1 MQLSFSFGVNQAPA
15 PQPGRILWRG
25 GGRGGAKKRQSAGAN
40 GAKNHQIGLFLVL
53 DRTRKT
59 RHIPARQ
66 FMTDAT
72 FGPFVFEM
80 ADMRLLRDRAEI
92 RLRPQARRVLRVL
105 LVHRGHTVGY
115 DQMMAEAWE
124 GTFVSRHTVDV
135 TVAEVRKS
143 LREFG
148 RWITHR
154 TKEGYSLDVPSSEEL
169 IRRGWH
175 FWSRRTRE
183 GAERA
188 IECFRQAADECPG
201 DFQAYEGLSTCYLML
216 ATFGMRAPLEV
227 YPKFLEA
234 HEQAV
239 AAGGMTGELHC
250 NRAHGLHLFE
260 RNVVEAE
267 VEFRRAADAKPTF
280 GATYVRTVMLYATL
294 GRLDEALEMVRRG
307 YRAEPLLPTLA
318 SIEVDL
324 HVWRREFELATV
336 LGAKAVELHPYLQVA
351 RAAYAQA
358 LQFSGRLDEALAQ
371 YRLTSVMC
379 PDLPWLRALEGT
391 CLATMGLERRATPI
405 LEGLEQLR
413 QTEYVDAYYM
423 AVFRSALGQRDK
435 AFAELERACTENAA
449 PLFALKVDPKLDTLR
464 ADRRVTSLFE
474 SLYNRVDKHARA
486 EAGSPRIRRIGSG
499 LRPT

>member
-1 MQLSFSFGVNQAPA
+1 MEVA
-15 PQPGRILWRG
+15 
-25 GGRGGAKKRQSAGAN
+25 
-40 GAKNHQIGLFLVL
+40 
-53 DRTRKT
+53 
-59 RHIPARQ
+59 
-66 FMTDAT
+66 
-72 FGPFVFEM
+72 FGPFVFDT
-80 ADMRLLRDRAEI
+80 ADMRLMRDHAEI
-92 RLRPQARRVLRVL
+92 RLRPQTRRVLRVL
-105 LVHRGHTVGY
+105 LQHRGHTVGY
-115 DQMMAEAWE
+115 EQMMSEAWE

-135 TVAEVRKS
+135 TVAEVRKC
-143 LREFG
+143 LGEFG
-148 RWITHR
+148 RWIAHR
-154 TKEGYSLDVPSSEEL
+154 AKEGYSLDVPSSEEL

-188 IECFRQAADECPG
+188 IECFQQAADECPG
-201 DFQAYEGLSTCYLML
+201 DFRAYEGLSTSYLML
-216 ATFGMRAPLEV
+216 ATFGMRPPLEV

-234 HEQAV
+234 HHR
-239 AAGGMTGELHC
+239 AAAAGMTGELHC

-267 VEFRRAADAKPTF
+267 AEFRRAVDAKPTF
-280 GATYVRTVMLYATL
+280 GATYVRTVMLYATQ
-294 GRLDEALEMVRRG
+294 GRLDEALETVRQG

-318 SIEVDL
+318 TIEVDL
-324 HVWRREFELATV
+324 HVWRREFDLAAV

-391 CLATMGLERRATPI
+391 CLAAMGLERRATPI

-413 QTEYVDAYYM
+413 KTEYVDAYYM

-435 AFAELERACTENAA
+435 AFAELERACAENAA
-449 PLFALKVDPKLDTLR
+449 PLFAMKVDPKLDVLR
-464 ADRRVTSLFE
+464 ADRRAAALFA
-474 SLYNRVDKHARA
+474 SLYPQRAAGGSRV
-486 EAGSPRIRRIGSG
+486 EPGPRIRRVVSG
-499 LRPT
+499 NRS